1 MTYDVAIVG
10 AGPAGLMAART
21 AAENGLKAVLIEK
34 RNEIAAIKRACC
46 MQLIMDEDYEGETI
60 RVKERAVVFPRNGFA
75 VDYYGPLLPLTHKYY
90 ISPGGH
96 RIHFAYR
103 DRRPIIIKFDK
114 GHLLQNLLRQCED
127 RGVEVRSA
135 TRVYAAEDG
144 PDGVKLKTASAG
156 AQSVIQARKL
166 IAADGVN
173 ARIAET
179 LGMNRP
185 RHYFTTGM
193 ALIHYVKG
201 IRGFDPMAWKS
212 YFGLAYQSRSPVM
225 ITSSL
230 LGDDVASVVTIG
242 SRLNPPGKIFA
253 DCVAQSPLA
262 PLFKDAKIVG
272 KRGCSAKAYTSLKV
286 PHRGNVL
293 IIGDAAAYVEIEVQ
307 GALMTGYRAGKA
319 VAQELQNGDGFREYT
334 TWWQSSFEFNT
345 EKYLQV
351 AQGFALVP
359 AYTDDELDYLFSLVE
374 DEELEGTYSQ
384 YKSPRIMWDA
394 MLRHEGEIAAD
405 RPDLYQKIKHKK
417 LSLRDILNE

>member
-75 VDYYGPLLPLTHKYY
+75 VDYDGPLLPLTHKYY

-127 RGVEVRSA
+127 RGVEVRSG
-135 TRVYAAEDG
+135 TRVYAAEDA
-144 PDGVKLKTASAG
+144 PAGVKLKTASARV
-156 AQSVIQARKL
+156 QSLIQARKL

-173 ARIAET
+173 ARIAEK
-179 LGMNRP
+179 LGMNSERN
-185 RHYFTTGM
+185 YFTTGM

-201 IRGFDPMAWKS
+201 IKGFDPRAWKS
-212 YFGLAYQSRSPVM
+212 YFGIAYQSRSPVM

-230 LGDDVASVVTIG
+230 FGDDVASVVTIG
-242 SRLNPPGKIFA
+242 SKLSPPGRIFT
-253 DCVAQSPLA
+253 DCIAKSPLA
-262 PLFKDAKIVG
+262 PLFKDATIVG
-272 KRGCSAKAYTSLKV
+272 KQGCSAKAYTSLKV

-359 AYTDDELDYLFSLVE
+359 AYTDDELDYLFSLIE

-394 MLRHEGEIAAD
+394 ILRHEDKIAAD
-405 RPDLYQKIKHKK
+405 HPDLHQKIKHKK
-417 LSLRDILNE
+417 LSLRDMLHE

>member
-1 MTYDVAIVG
+1 MVYDVAIVG

-21 AAENGLKAVLIEK
+21 AAENGLKTVLIEK
-34 RNEIAAIKRACC
+34 RHDITAIKRACC
-46 MQLIMDEDYEGETI
+46 MQLKMDEDYEGETI
-60 RVKERAVVFPRNGFA
+60 RVKERMVVFPRNGFA

-90 ISPGGH
+90 ISPGGR

-127 RGVEVRSA
+127 LGVEVRSG
-135 TRVYAAEDG
+135 TKVCAAEDG
-144 PDGVKLKTASAG
+144 PEGVKLKTASAR
-156 AQSVIQARKL
+156 AQSAIQVRKL

-173 ARIAET
+173 AQIAET
-179 LGMNRP
+179 LGMNSGR
-185 RHYFTTGM
+185 RYFATGM

-201 IRGFDPMAWKS
+201 IRGFDPTAWKS
-212 YFGLAYQSRSPVM
+212 YFGLAYQSRSPIM

-242 SRLNPPGKIFA
+242 SRFSPPRQIFA
-253 DCVAQSPLA
+253 DCVARSPLA
-262 PLFKDAKIVG
+262 PLFKSAKIVG
-272 KRGCSAKAYTSLKV
+272 KRGCSAKAYTSLQV

-307 GALMTGYRAGKA
+307 GALMTGFRAGNA
-319 VAQELQNGDGFREYT
+319 VAKELQSGDGFREYT
-334 TWWQSSFEFNT
+334 GWWQRSFEFNSDT
-345 EKYLQV
+345 YLQV

-359 AYTDDELDYLFSLVE
+359 AYTDDELDYLFSLIE

-394 MLRHEGEIAAD
+394 ILRHEGRIAAD
-405 RPDLYQKIKHKK
+405 RPDLHQKIKHKK
-417 LSLRDILNE
+417 LTLRDILLE

>member
-1 MTYDVAIVG
+1 MVYDVAIAG

-34 RNEIAAIKRACC
+34 RHDITAIKRACC

-96 RIHFAYR
+96 RIHFAYP
-103 DRRPIIIKFDK
+103 DRRPIIIKCDK

-127 RGVEVRSA
+127 LGVEVLSGA
-135 TRVYAAEDG
+135 KVCVVEDG
-144 PDGVKLKTASAG
+144 PDRVTLKTATART
-156 AQSVIQARKL
+156 QSMIQARKL

-173 ARIAET
+173 ARIAEM
-179 LGMNRP
+179 LGMNGAR
-185 RHYFTTGM
+185 RYFTTGM
-193 ALIHYVKG
+193 ALIHYVQG
-201 IRGFDPMAWKS
+201 IRGFDPTAWKS

-225 ITSSL
+225 MTSSL
-230 LGDDVASVVTIG
+230 RGDDVASVVTIG
-242 SRLNPPGKIFA
+242 SRLSPPGKIFA
-253 DCVAQSPLA
+253 DCVAKSPLA
-262 PLFKDAKIVG
+262 LLFKDAKIVG
-272 KRGCSAKAYTSLKV
+272 RRGCSAKAYTSLQV

-293 IIGDAAAYVEIEVQ
+293 IIGDAAAYVEIEIQ
-307 GALMTGYRAGKA
+307 GALMTGFRAGKA
-319 VAQELQNGDGFREYT
+319 VAKELQSGDGFREYT
-334 TWWQSSFEFNT
+334 GWWQSSFEFNSD
-345 EKYLQV
+345 KYLQV

-359 AYTDDELDYLFSLVE
+359 AYTDDELDYLFSLIE

-394 MLRHEGEIAAD
+394 ILRYEDRIAAD
-405 RPDLYQKIKHKK
+405 RPDLHQKIKHKK
-417 LSLRDILNE
+417 LTLRDILHE

>member
-127 RGVEVRSA
+127 RGVEVRSG
-135 TRVYAAEDG
+135 TRACAAEDG
-144 PDGVKLKTASAG
+144 PAGVKLTTASARV
-156 AQSVIQARKL
+156 QSLIQARKL

-173 ARIAET
+173 ARIAEK
-179 LGMNRP
+179 LGMNSERN
-185 RHYFTTGM
+185 YFATGM

-201 IRGFDPMAWKS
+201 IKGFDPRAWKS

-230 LGDDVASVVTIG
+230 FGDDVASVVTIG
-242 SRLNPPGKIFA
+242 SKLSPPGRIFA
-253 DCVAQSPLA
+253 DCIAKSPLA

-319 VAQELQNGDGFREYT
+319 VAQELRNGDGFREYT

-359 AYTDDELDYLFSLVE
+359 AYTDDELDYLFSLIE

-394 MLRHEGEIAAD
+394 ILRHEDKIASD
-405 RPDLYQKIKHKK
+405 HPDLHQKIKHKK
-417 LSLRDILNE
+417 LSLRDILHE

>member
-1 MTYDVAIVG
+1 MMYDVAIVG

-60 RVKERAVVFPRNGFA
+60 RVKERAVVFPRNGFT

-103 DRRPIIIKFDK
+103 DGRPIIIKFDK

-127 RGVEVRSA
+127 RGVEVRSG
-135 TRVYAAEDG
+135 TRVCAAEDG
-144 PDGVKLKTASAG
+144 PEGVKLNTASARV
-156 AQSVIQARKL
+156 QSVIQARKL

-173 ARIAET
+173 AHIAET
-179 LGMNRP
+179 LGMNRA
-185 RHYFTTGM
+185 RQYFATGM

-201 IRGFDPMAWKS
+201 IKGFDPRAWKS
-212 YFGLAYQSRSPVM
+212 YFGLTYQSRSPVM

-230 LGDDVASVVTIG
+230 FGDDVASVVTIG
-242 SRLNPPGKIFA
+242 SKLNPPGRIFA
-253 DCVAQSPLA
+253 ACVAKSPLA
-262 PLFKDAKIVG
+262 PLFKDATIVG

-345 EKYLQV
+345 DKYLQV

-394 MLRHEGEIAAD
+394 MLKHEDEIAAN
-405 RPDLYQKIKHKK
+405 RPDLHQKIKHKK
-417 LSLRDILNE
+417 LTLRDILHE

>member
-1 MTYDVAIVG
+1 MGYDVAIVG

-21 AAENGLKAVLIEK
+21 AAENGLKAVLVEK

-46 MQLIMDEDYEGETI
+46 MQFIMDEDYEGETI
-60 RVKERAVVFPRNGFA
+60 RVKEGAVVFPGNGFT

-114 GHLLQNLLRQCED
+114 GHLLQNLLRQCENL
-127 RGVEVRSA
+127 GVEVRSA
-135 TRVYAAEDG
+135 TKVCAAEDG
-144 PDGVKLKTASAG
+144 PDGVKLKTKAARVH
-156 AQSVIQARKL
+156 SVIAAKKL

-173 ARIAET
+173 AGIAET
-179 LGMNRP
+179 LGMNRA
-185 RHYFTTGM
+185 RNYFTTGM

-201 IRGFDPMAWKS
+201 IRGFDPTAWKS
-212 YFGLAYQSRSPVM
+212 HFGLAYQSRSPVM

-253 DCVAQSPLA
+253 DCIARSPLA
-262 PLFKDAKIVG
+262 PLFKDAKVIG
-272 KRGCSAKAYTSLKV
+272 RRGCSAKAYTSLKV

-307 GALMTGYRAGKA
+307 GALMTGFRAGKA
-319 VAQELQNGDGFREYT
+319 VAKELQSGDGFREYT
-334 TWWQSSFEFNT
+334 EWWQHSFEFNT
-345 EKYLQV
+345 DKYLQV

-359 AYTDDELDYLFSLVE
+359 VYTDDELDYLFSLIE

-394 MLRHEGEIAAD
+394 ILRHEDEIAVS
-405 RPDLYQKIKHKK
+405 RPDLHQKIKNKK
-417 LSLRDILNE
+417 LTLRDVLHE